1 MAVLRPVKAAL
12 CFDSQFRAQ
21 RHDPGLTRV
30 GRCIRTT
37 RINELPQPVNVR
49 GEEMS
54 RVGPRP
60 DRQPIVERLPRR
72 SRVSGSGERPLANR
86 RS

>member
-1 MAVLRPVKAAL
+1 
-12 CFDSQFRAQ
+12 
-21 RHDPGLTRV
+21 
-30 GRCIRTT
+30 
-37 RINELPQPVNVR
+37 VNVR
-49 GEEMS
+49 GEEMR

-60 DRQPIVERLPRR
+60 DRQPFVERLPRR